1 MRNIPTQ
8 ITLYMEEGHDLPYY
22 ATYDDVV
29 GSGASWHA
37 AVSSLVFTM
46 FECFRNINWL
56 LQERWI
62 LDQFMLDIKLV
73 RKNRTKRRRKGYPAL
88 PSTVAFYDRCRYT
101 HRNLKNSLK
110 RHGGGKI
117 FLKPRLRTTVQ
128 LGE

>member
-8 ITLYMEEGHDLPYY
+8 ITLYMEEGHRLPYY

-29 GSGASWHA
+29 GSGPSWHA

-62 LDQFMLDIKLV
+62 LDQFMRDIKRV
-73 RKNRTKRRRKGYPAL
+73 RRHRIKRRREGHPTI
-88 PSTVAFYDRCRYT
+88 PSVVAFYDRCRYT
-101 HRNLKNSLK
+101 HRNLKNGLE
-110 RHGGGKI
+110 RQGGRV
-117 FLKPRLRTTVQ
+117 LLRPRLRKTVQ